1 MQAKYCF
8 VSDAT
13 DQKRVV
19 APLYLWM
26 ESRHELLP
34 TLVWPD
40 RDVETVEEGLGRL
53 IELLHA
59 SIYVGRLV
67 CHGSLISAT
76 GYSPEVRHALILSSG
91 EDAH

>member
-26 ESRHELLP
+26 ESRHELFP
-34 TLVWPD
+34 TLVWSN
-40 RDVETVEEGLGRL
+40 RDVKTVEEGLSRL
-53 IELLHA
+53 LYLLHA
-59 SIYVGRLV
+59 SIHVGRLV
-67 CHGSLISAT
+67 CHGSLVFDT
-76 GYSPEVRHALILSSG
+76 GYIAEV
-91 EDAH
+91 